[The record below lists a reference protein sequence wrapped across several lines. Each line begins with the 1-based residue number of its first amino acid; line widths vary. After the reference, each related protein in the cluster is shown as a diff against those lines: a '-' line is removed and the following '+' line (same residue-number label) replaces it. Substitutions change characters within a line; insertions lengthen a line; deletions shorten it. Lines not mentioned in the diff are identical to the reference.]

1 MEYNV
6 FFTLFALS
14 RGVNIPE
21 NALRI
26 LLLR

>member
-6 FFTLFALS
+6 IFTLFFFFF
-14 RGVNIPE
+14 GVNIPE